1 MDTVAKFSPILNSF
15 TKGQLSKWLKGRS
28 DLEAYYQGAE
38 TFRGVL
44 SRPYGG
50 FLLTPGTEFIYETK
64 TSAKASRLIPFIF
77 SVSQAYAI
85 EAGELYFR
93 FYVDGGILESAGT
106 PIEVVSPYDDTEV
119 DDIHF
124 AQSQDVLYL
133 AHPSYTPRK
142 LSRTGPTSWTL
153 DTEAFIGGPYLE
165 DNTTAVTITPSGTTG
180 SITLTASSATFNA
193 DHVGA
198 LWKVAGLVSGV
209 QGHVRIT
216 AYTSTTQVSA
226 TVITTLSAT
235 GATTTWAEGAWSDYR
250 GWPARVMFH
259 EGRIFYAATDSE
271 PQKIWGSQPFIYND
285 FTPGSDDD
293 AAVEREL
300 PTRQLNKIQ
309 WLSSENYL
317 IAGTTGGEFTIG
329 SGSST
334 EAITPT
340 NIVAKNRTV
349 WGSEA
354 VQPARIGNRTYY
366 VQREGRKVREFYYDF
381 QIDNYQSNNATLFS
395 EDITSD
401 KIKQIALQQNED
413 NILWCVL
420 EDGKMAT
427 LTREVEQSV
436 TGWSFQETDGLY
448 ESVCVV
454 PRYGQYYDDVY
465 VIVNRT
471 INGSTKRYVELF
483 REPRSFSDQRRLW
496 YVHCGLRYDG
506 FQNTEDEGA
515 TLTLSSTSGTSV
527 TATSSVAWFSASNI
541 GDRIQEVDSD
551 GNIVGEGI
559 ITAYTSTTVVT
570 IEVTDNFS
578 STSISAGS
586 WARSTHS
593 VSGLSHLEAKSI
605 SIVADGAIL
614 DNETVSSGAITLA
627 NDYFIITVGLYD
639 EDYGGYVKLFP
650 LEGGAQM
657 GTAQGRS
664 KRINNITIRFID
676 SGGVV
681 VNNSEE
687 DQQLFFIQP
696 GTELGDAPALF
707 TGDKTTAFR
716 DFNNPNAQIIIK
728 QPVPLPM
735 NVLAI
740 MPEVVTYE
748 K

>member
-1 MDTVAKFSPILNSF
+1 MGKFTPILNSF

-28 DLEAYYQGAE
+28 DLEAFYQGAE
-38 TFRGVL
+38 TMRGVL

-64 TSAKASRLIPFIF
+64 TSAKESRLIPFIF

-85 EAGELYFR
+85 EMGELYFR

-106 PIEVVSPYDDTEV
+106 PVEVVSPYDDTEV

-133 AHPSYTPRK
+133 AHSSYTPRK
-142 LSRTGPTSWTL
+142 LSRTAPTSWSL
-153 DTEAFIGGPYLE
+153 DTEAFIGGPFLE
-165 DNTTAVTITPSGTTG
+165 DNTTAVTINPSGTTG
-180 SITLTASSATFNA
+180 AITLTASSATFNA

-198 LWKVAGLVSGV
+198 LWKVAGVVSGV

-216 AYTSTTQVSA
+216 AFTSSTLVSA

-235 GATTTWAEGAWSDYR
+235 GATTAWAEGAWSDYR
-250 GWPARVMFH
+250 GWPSRVVFH
-259 EGRIFYAATDSE
+259 EGRIWYAATDAE
-271 PQKIWGSQPFIYND
+271 PQKVWGSQPFIYND

-293 AAVEREL
+293 SAVEREL

-309 WLSSENYL
+309 WLSSENLL
-317 IAGTTGGEFTIG
+317 IVGTTGGEFTIG
-329 SGSST
+329 SGSSA
-334 EAITPT
+334 EAITPA

-349 WGSEA
+349 WGSES

-381 QIDNYQSNNATLFS
+381 QIDNYQSNNTTLFS

-401 KIKQIALQQNED
+401 KIVQISLQQNED

-420 EDGKMAT
+420 DDGRLAT

-436 TGWSFQETDGLY
+436 TGWTYQETDGLY
-448 ESVCVV
+448 ESVCAI

-465 VIVNRT
+465 VIVKRT

-506 FQNTEDEGA
+506 FQNTEDESA
-515 TLTLSSTSGTSV
+515 TLTLSATSGTSV
-527 TATSSVAWFSASNI
+527 TATSSVAWFTAANI
-541 GDRIQEVDSD
+541 GDRIQEVDAD

-570 IEVTDNFS
+570 IEVTDTFS

-593 VSGLSHLEAKSI
+593 ISGLSHLEAGSV
-605 SIVADGAIL
+605 SIVADGAVL
-614 DNETVSSGAITLA
+614 ANETVSAGAITLD

-650 LEGGAQM
+650 LEGGATM
-657 GTAQGRS
+657 GTSQGKS
-664 KRINNITIRFID
+664 KRINNIIIRFID
-676 SGGVV
+676 SGGVIV
-681 VNNSEE
+681 SNGEE

-696 GTELGDAPALF
+696 GTELGDAPALY

-735 NVLAI
+735 NIIAI